1 MIVCLFIF
9 FLFDAFLLK
18 GWGHPRQP
26 ERQVDGLSK
35 LKPNDAAVERILK
48 MEPKVE
54 CTGDSMK
61 LHVQDSDSTPG
72 SLFFVDR
79 GEYQSPRTHSF
90 TSVVFTQD
98 LKYVQSS
105 SIYIF

>member
-1 MIVCLFIF
+1 MYFFILFNA
-9 FLFDAFLLK
+9 LFLK

-26 ERQVDGLSK
+26 EGQGDGLSK

-61 LHVQDSDSTPG
+61 LHVQDSASTPG

-79 GEYQSPRTHSF
+79 GKYQSPMRH
-90 TSVVFTQD
+90 
-98 LKYVQSS
+98 
-105 SIYIF
+105 